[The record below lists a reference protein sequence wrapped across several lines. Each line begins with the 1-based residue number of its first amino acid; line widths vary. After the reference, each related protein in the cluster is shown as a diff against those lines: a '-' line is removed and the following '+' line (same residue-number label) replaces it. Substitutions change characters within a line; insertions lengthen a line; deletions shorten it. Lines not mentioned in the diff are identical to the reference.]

1 MCDCTL
7 IQPAAWVLHVTGVV
21 LTLGLPELNL
31 PCCLVLWHILYG
43 V

>member
-7 IQPAAWVLHVTGVV
+7 VQTAARVLDVTGMV

-31 PCCLVLWHILYG
+31 PCCLVLWHTLHG